1 MFLLFRADAF
11 RSEVAAAVGYTLT
24 LAVVLTDSYSVN
36 KELAV
41 MGSTVSVTV
50 GSRLTDSAQCIP
62 FAASAIASS
71 LVATTVATTETIALA
86 SAFVVRRIAA
96 AAMGCSSFVAEPLSS
111 GSG

>member
-1 MFLLFRADAF
+1 MFFLFRADAF
-11 RSEVAAAVGYTLT
+11 KSEVTAAVGYTLT

-36 KELAV
+36 RELEV

-71 LVATTVATTETIALA
+71 LVAAAETIALA
-86 SAFVVRRIAA
+86 SAFEVRRIAA
-96 AAMGCSSFVAEPLSS
+96 ATAMGCSSFVAAPLSS
-111 GSG
+111 GSS

>member
-1 MFLLFRADAF
+1 M
-11 RSEVAAAVGYTLT
+11 
-24 LAVVLTDSYSVN
+24 VLTDSYSVN
-36 KELAV
+36 RELAV

-71 LVATTVATTETIALA
+71 LVAAVATTETIALA
-86 SAFVVRRIAA
+86 SASEVRGIAA
-96 AAMGCSSFVAEPLSS
+96 TAAMDCSSFVATPLSS

>member
-1 MFLLFRADAF
+1 MFFFRVDAF
-11 RSEVAAAVGYTLT
+11 RSEVAAAVSYTLT

-36 KELAV
+36 RELAA

-71 LVATTVATTETIALA
+71 SVAAVATAETIALA
-86 SAFVVRRIAA
+86 STSEVRGIVAA
-96 AAMGCSSFVAEPLSS
+96 AAMGCSSFVATPLSS

>member
-1 MFLLFRADAF
+1 M
-11 RSEVAAAVGYTLT
+11 
-24 LAVVLTDSYSVN
+24 LTDSYSVN
-36 KELAV
+36 RELAV

-71 LVATTVATTETIALA
+71 SAAAVATAKTTALA
-86 SAFVVRRIAA
+86 SAFEVRRIAA
-96 AAMGCSSFVAEPLSS
+96 AAMGCSSFVAAPLSS